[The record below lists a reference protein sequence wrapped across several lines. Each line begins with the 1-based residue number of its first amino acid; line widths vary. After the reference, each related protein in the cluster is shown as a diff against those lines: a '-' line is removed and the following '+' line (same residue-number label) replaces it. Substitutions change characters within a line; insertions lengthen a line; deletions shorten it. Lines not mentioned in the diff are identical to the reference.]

1 MYNIYLMKK
10 NSGKKLWKF
19 AKQIMPGGN
28 MFLSKRPERFHPL
41 NWPVYF
47 STSKGCTVHDLDK
60 NKYYDMIMSIGTNVL
75 GYSHSAINSSV
86 IRAIKNGNMSTLNCP
101 EEPLLAKK
109 LLQMHKWAGQVKFAR
124 SGGEANAIAIRV
136 ARSYTAKDK
145 VAICGYHGWHD
156 WYLAANLSKKEN
168 LKEHLLP
175 GLKPKGVPKNLKNT
189 IYPFSYNNFDELS
202 SIVKKNDIGAIKMEV
217 SRNYLPKNNFLKKV
231 RKLATQ
237 KKIILIFD
245 ECTSGF
251 RQTFGG
257 IHKYFG
263 VNPDIA
269 TFGKTLGNGHPI
281 TAIIGKK
288 KIMDS
293 SQSSFISSTF
303 WSERVGFVAAL
314 KTLEIMKKTKS
325 WEKIT
330 KKGNFIKSQ
339 WKILAKKNN
348 IKIEIQGISAI
359 CSFKVISKY
368 SNHYNT
374 YITQEMLS
382 KGFLANNSVY
392 VSTAHTETII
402 KKYLKVMDVCFAN
415 ISKCESNKKKIK
427 ELLKGPVSE
436 QGFIRLN

>member
-1 MYNIYLMKK
+1 MQQK
-10 NSGKKLWKF
+10 
-19 AKQIMPGGN
+19 
-28 MFLSKRPERFHPL
+28 
-41 NWPVYF
+41 
-47 STSKGCTVHDLDK
+47 
-60 NKYYDMIMSIGTNVL
+60 
-75 GYSHSAINSSV
+75 
-86 IRAIKNGNMSTLNCP
+86 
-101 EEPLLAKK
+101 
-109 LLQMHKWAGQVKFAR
+109 
-124 SGGEANAIAIRV
+124 
-136 ARSYTAKDK
+136 
-145 VAICGYHGWHD
+145 
-156 WYLAANLSKKEN
+156 
-168 LKEHLLP
+168 
-175 GLKPKGVPKNLKNT
+175 
-189 IYPFSYNNFDELS
+189 
-202 SIVKKNDIGAIKMEV
+202 
-217 SRNYLPKNNFLKKV
+217 
-231 RKLATQ
+231 

-288 KIMDS
+288 KIMNS

-330 KKGNFIKSQ
+330 KNGNFIKSQ
-339 WKILAKKNN
+339 WKILAKKNK

-382 KGFLANNSVY
+382 GGFLANNSVY
-392 VSTAHTETII
+392 VSIAHTKTII
-402 KKYLKVMDVCFAN
+402 KKYLKVMDVCFSN
-415 ISKCESNKKKIK
+415 ISKCENNKKKIK